1 MLAPITVHRRER
13 EYKGAARP
21 TGIFLLVFGAGVQD
35 KERVRT
41 RKSKAIF
48 FERIKS

>member
-1 MLAPITVHRRER
+1 MSTKEQQGQLEFS
-13 EYKGAARP
+13 AA
-21 TGIFLLVFGAGVQD
+21 TGIFLLVFGARVQD